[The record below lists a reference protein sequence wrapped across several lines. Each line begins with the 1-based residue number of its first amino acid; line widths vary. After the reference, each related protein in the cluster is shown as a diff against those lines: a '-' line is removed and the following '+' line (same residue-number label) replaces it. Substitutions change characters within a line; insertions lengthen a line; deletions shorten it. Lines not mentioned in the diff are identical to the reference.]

1 MPAGAGEEIET
12 DVPEAD
18 KLPGFVEISIDEM
31 SETPHNLISL
41 LLPNKTIW
49 SGAKRQECGVAKRN
63 KIFKN

>member
-1 MPAGAGEEIET
+1 MWREQQSL
-12 DVPEAD
+12 V
-18 KLPGFVEISIDEM
+18 GFVEIDVDEK

-49 SGAKRQECGVAKRN
+49 SGAKRRKCCCAERN